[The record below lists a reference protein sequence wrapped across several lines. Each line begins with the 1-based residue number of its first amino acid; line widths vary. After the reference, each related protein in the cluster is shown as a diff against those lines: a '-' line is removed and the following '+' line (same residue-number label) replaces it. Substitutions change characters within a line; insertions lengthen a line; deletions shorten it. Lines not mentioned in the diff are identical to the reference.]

1 MSRHK
6 PTEDIL
12 ADMPQGVVGHGVWYG
27 PHGPLPLIF
36 KMGGRMGR
44 VEFTQDLGV
53 WTVEVTDLGPAAQV
67 EARPRKTFWQ
77 RAWAA
82 VRNKDMLS

>member
-6 PTEDIL
+6 PLEDIL
-12 ADMPQGVVGHGVWYG
+12 ADTPQSVVGQRVWYG
-27 PHGPLPLIF
+27 RVPHPLIF
-36 KMGGRMGR
+36 RMGGRMGR
-44 VEFTQDLGV
+44 VDITQNLGV
-53 WTVEVTDLGPAAQV
+53 WVMEVTDLGPAAQV